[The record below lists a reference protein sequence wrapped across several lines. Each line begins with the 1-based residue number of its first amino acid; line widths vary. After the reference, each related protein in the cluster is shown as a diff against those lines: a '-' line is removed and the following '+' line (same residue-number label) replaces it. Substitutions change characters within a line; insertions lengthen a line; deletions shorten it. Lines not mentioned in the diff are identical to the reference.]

1 MSWQLDL
8 QPVAGTNGDLLAALQ
23 AASLPTDDLTESG
36 RSFFRLS
43 DHGREVGFG
52 GLEMY
57 GQHALLRSVVVV
69 PEHRRRG
76 YGVAVTNLVL
86 DQAMGH
92 GVRTV
97 YLLTDS
103 ATSFFEH
110 LGFAQIDR
118 AAAPAAI
125 LQTRQAASLCPASAA
140 LLAKTIIG

>member
-1 MSWQLDL
+1 VSWQLDL

-52 GLEMY
+52 GLEIY

-69 PEHRRRG
+69 PEHRGRG